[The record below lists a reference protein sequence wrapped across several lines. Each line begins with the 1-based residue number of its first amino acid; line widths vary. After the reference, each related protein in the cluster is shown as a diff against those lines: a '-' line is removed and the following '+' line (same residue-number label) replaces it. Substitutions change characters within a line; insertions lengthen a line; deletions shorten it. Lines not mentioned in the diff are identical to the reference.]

1 MIYRKAFN
9 PTSGHYVS
17 SEHFVGE
24 TKTYENNIPTIVP
37 KAFKERMFKSSLGL
51 IQKRS
56 KSKEESFLMFPENES
71 EGEIL
76 EMKSETE
83 VNHMKSKSYEKDLEF
98 HEKKN

>member
-83 VNHMKSKSYEKDLEF
+83 VNHMKSKSYEKDLEL

>member
-24 TKTYENNIPTIVP
+24 TKAYENNIPTIVPKAIKP

-51 IQKRS
+51 IQKR
-56 KSKEESFLMFPENES
+56 
-71 EGEIL
+71 I
-76 EMKSETE
+76 
-83 VNHMKSKSYEKDLEF
+83 
-98 HEKKN
+98 